1 MHFWIA
7 KKMDYYFQFGA
18 LSSDV
23 KNVTLFAF
31 MFFKKYF
38 IDQYRKYIYRWD
50 WKFIEKSR
58 TNFSTCRVIRFLL

>member
-38 IDQYRKYIYRWD
+38 IDQYRKYIYR
-50 WKFIEKSR
+50 
-58 TNFSTCRVIRFLL
+58 